1 MWAYVESMG
10 FGPEEAD
17 CRPWV
22 VYSYSSASWEEQT
35 GVQVVSLDAPA
46 TEEEGK
52 KQGVEFDL
60 VLDIEFSAILQDVDG
75 FKQDVVRDLVLAV
88 GAQSDKIRVL
98 GLEAGSVIVRV
109 IFDEGVCGDIRSA
122 LDALREIERQAAN
135 PMSVLRQGQYTSHV
149 KSLRVHE
156 STLRHLKPASRRSS
170 QRRAEEGIVEAL
182 RSKPKTPRAPGMH
195 AESPDEPRWEISASL
210 RAKPSVISWFLHKP
224 SSVKLKWVPPRFIY
238 NNNFHAHRAA
248 LDQNNDGVGDE
259 GEQSVGYG
267 ASHVRISGLVLYQG
281 GSAQPY
287 TGINGEYRRSDDV
300 CNGRAVY
307 SKEDKPSTVMW
318 WANTEGN
325 MSWCV
330 GCFGPKD
337 AVGDEGMWA
346 YVKSMGFGPEEAG
359 RRAWNVFSYNSGSW
373 EEQTGVQVENLD
385 LPQTQTQRAQMPE
398 KTLDTLYSELDRDGD
413 GKIDDFEFREYLST
427 LQGVLYGA
435 SHVRISGVVLH
446 QGDSERPYTGIN
458 GEYRRSDEACN
469 GRAVYFKEN
478 KPSVAMW
485 LTNNDGKISWCVGP
499 REEVGGDGMWAY
511 VESMGSGPEEAE
523 TRAWNV
529 YSYNSGSWEE
539 QTGVEVENLDPP
551 EVEATEDGDDLDSV
565 IEEEDANEDFDAAV
579 AQAEARR
586 TSAHRFSR
594 PNTGSLRQPRSRPLT
609 ARSSLRPSTGSRSR
623 PMTGSRSR
631 PPTGGCQGLCGRPLT
646 PLEVKVE
653 DALLK
658 QVSSR
663 PQSPVAPSD
672 PAQSD
677 KRHKLDRNK
686 TPPTSAN
693 TVKTPPTSGTR
704 PSTAARLLEKQK
716 AAAAAVAA
724 EKERMGISDAVGD
737 SLRPLT
743 GSRSRPMTGIR
754 SRPPTGGSGGRKKME
769 DAAAAQRKRLEQ
781 QDLETHR
788 QASALKL
795 QSVLRGHKG
804 RRWFSLQRRMFTLP
818 GQRRTMAFEH
828 KFPSSVTWKLPRARG
843 LAIDQGLWNTPWR
856 MLQGADWRDP
866 QKHTPDLTVLR
877 HKELGTV
884 IELKH
889 AAGSGKSFVFKETS
903 VGTRG
908 TTPRN
913 ASKVKICREDTYV
926 ADWRFNAATLVKR
939 MEAGEGSK
947 IPCGPIS
954 FGCWHFK
961 QTDPAVVCEDVFRK
975 LDKDGSGA
983 MEADEVYE
991 AAQIMGFTDM
1001 SEDVVKAWIEEHDE
1015 DGNGLI
1021 DSEEFKTLIGADKAT
1036 KNMKVT
1042 SGESTSELWLTSE
1055 GFVMLGHENKN
1066 QAIICIGG
1074 KLLPYAVPKTTAWMH
1089 LGRADEAMKR
1099 TEFAA
1104 QEAAKKAAAEEA
1116 RRQAGLVEEMARMK
1130 KVNDKL
1136 AQIERRR
1143 QSEAE
1148 AHANRKNVAPA

>member
-17 CRPWV
+17 CRPWI

-35 GVQVVSLDAPA
+35 GVQVVNLDLPV
-46 TEEEGK
+46 TEKEGK

-60 VLDIEFSAILQDVDG
+60 VLDIEFSDILQDVDG
-75 FKQDVVRDLVLAV
+75 FKQDVVKDLVLAV
-88 GAQSDKIRVL
+88 GARSDKIRVL

-109 IFDEGVCGDIRSA
+109 IFDDGVCGDIRSA

-135 PMSVLRQGQYTSHV
+135 PMSVLRQGRYTSHV
-149 KSLRVHE
+149 KSLRVRE
-156 STLRHLKPASRRSS
+156 STLLELRHLEPASRPSS

-182 RSKPKTPRAPGMH
+182 GSKPQRPRAPGMP
-195 AESPDEPRWEISASL
+195 ADSPDKPRWEISASL
-210 RAKPSVISWFLHKP
+210 RAKTSVITWFLHKP
-224 SSVKLKWVPPRFIY
+224 SSLKLEWVPPRFIY
-238 NNNFHAHRAA
+238 NNNFHAHRAV
-248 LDQNNDGVGDE
+248 LDQNND
-259 GEQSVGYG
+259 
-267 ASHVRISGLVLYQG
+267 
-281 GSAQPY
+281 
-287 TGINGEYRRSDDV
+287 
-300 CNGRAVY
+300 
-307 SKEDKPSTVMW
+307 
-318 WANTEGN
+318 
-325 MSWCV
+325 
-330 GCFGPKD
+330 
-337 AVGDEGMWA
+337 
-346 YVKSMGFGPEEAG
+346 
-359 RRAWNVFSYNSGSW
+359 
-373 EEQTGVQVENLD
+373 
-385 LPQTQTQRAQMPE
+385 
-398 KTLDTLYSELDRDGD
+398 LYSELDRDGD
-413 GKIDDFEFREYLST
+413 GKIDDDEFREYEYLSK
-427 LQGVLYGA
+427 LQDVPFGA

-458 GEYRRSDEACN
+458 GEYRRSDEVCN
-469 GRAVYFKEN
+469 GRAVYIKEN

-485 LTNNDGKISWCVGP
+485 LINTDGKTSWCVGP
-499 REEVGGDGMWAY
+499 RKEVGRDGIWAY
-511 VESMGSGPEEAE
+511 VESMGFGPEEAK

-551 EVEATEDGDDLDSV
+551 EVEAMEDHQDDLDSV
-565 IEEEDANEDFDAAV
+565 IEEEDANEEFDAAV

-594 PNTGSLRQPRSRPLT
+594 PNTSSLRLPSGRSRPLT
-609 ARSSLRPSTGSRSR
+609 ARSSLRPLTGSRSR

-631 PPTGGCQGLCGRPLT
+631 PPTGGSQGSRGRPLT
-646 PLEVKVE
+646 PLEVTVE

-663 PQSPVAPSD
+663 PQTPVAPSD

-693 TVKTPPTSGTR
+693 TVKTPPTSGKR

-724 EKERMGISDAVGD
+724 EKERMGISDAVGN

-754 SRPPTGGSGGRKKME
+754 SRPQTGGSEERKKME
-769 DAAAAQRKRLEQ
+769 DAAAAQRKALEQ
-781 QDLETHR
+781 QDLEIHR

-795 QSVLRGHKG
+795 QSVVRAHKG
-804 RRWFSLQRRMFTLP
+804 RKWFSLQRRMFTLP
-818 GQRRTMAFEH
+818 GQLRTMAFEH
-828 KFPSSVTWKLPRARG
+828 RFPSSLTWKLPRARG
-843 LAIDQGLWNTPWR
+843 LAIDQGLWDTPWR

-866 QKHTPDLTVLR
+866 QKHTPDVTVLR

-903 VGTRG
+903 FATRG

-939 MEAGEGSK
+939 METGEGSK

-954 FGCWHFK
+954 FGCWHFQ
-961 QTDPAVVCEDVFRK
+961 QTDPAAVCEDVFRK

-1001 SEDVVKAWIEEHDE
+1001 SEEAVKAWIEEHDE

-1021 DSEEFKTLIGADKAT
+1021 DSEEFKALIGADKAT

-1042 SGESTSELWLTSE
+1042 SSESTSELWLTSE
-1055 GFVMLGHENKN
+1055 GFVLLGQENKD
-1066 QAIICIGG
+1066 QAITCIGG

-1104 QEAAKKAAAEEA
+1104 REAAKKAAAEEA
-1116 RRQAGLVEEMARMK
+1116 RRLAELVEEMARMK
-1130 KVNDKL
+1130 KANDKL

-1143 QSEAE
+1143 QREAE
-1148 AHANRKNVAPA
+1148 ADANRKHIAPA